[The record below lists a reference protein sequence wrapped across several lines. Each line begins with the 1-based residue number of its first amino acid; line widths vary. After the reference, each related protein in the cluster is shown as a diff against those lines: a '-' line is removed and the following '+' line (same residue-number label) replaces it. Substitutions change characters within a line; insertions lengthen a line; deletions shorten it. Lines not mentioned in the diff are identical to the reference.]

1 MVKTEQKYMFKHL
14 LILNNRR
21 KIRQLYFIK
30 FGFQTHTKL
39 IFFNLWIQ
47 NCQRNKTLKNDFQ
60 VKLIIRRIFVQK
72 HLWYKCYLLKGSNIS
87 NERKISPVLP
97 IVSPTLITF
106 RAMITDITRMNHMVC
121 FNVIKEMRFLAHN
134 ATIKTDPKAGCN
146 ILFHLRFRLLQHL
159 CVYVTR

>member
-60 VKLIIRRIFVQK
+60 VKLIIRRISIHK
-72 HLWYKCYLLKGSNIS
+72 K
-87 NERKISPVLP
+87 
-97 IVSPTLITF
+97 T
-106 RAMITDITRMNHMVC
+106 A
-121 FNVIKEMRFLAHN
+121 VI
-134 ATIKTDPKAGCN
+134 
-146 ILFHLRFRLLQHL
+146 
-159 CVYVTR
+159 